1 MNVGCVQ
8 VSSDR
13 LFCANICA
21 AVAMFFSS
29 SCRILCM
36 GNCSQQ
42 LQCFKPE
49 NSLRNVKRG
58 NAGVFKTAHGN
69 LSLIMRVVS
78 NAQGSGNLTS
88 FVFVAERKPGG

>member
-1 MNVGCVQ
+1 
-8 VSSDR
+8 
-13 LFCANICA
+13 
-21 AVAMFFSS
+21 
-29 SCRILCM
+29 M